1 MTIVRHSFDTIHQHR
16 NEGLRPAPAGKAPG
30 LSFHKFKT
38 NQIWIF
44 LFLIAELPPTE
55 GSARRAIGVQ
65 FLKSG
70 CSIHWFLKYEKV
82 LRASARSYG
91 VLRSWLVFQFRS
103 VFPSSNPVSSPPH
116 FLMLSAAKLRG
127 NQSLLMQDFL
137 IYHRLVFL
145 KRDFLR
151 WKRVFS
157 FYLQAVS
164 SFSGRLFP
172 FPFDWQSPCPCIF
185 FTVFANAYNL

>member
-1 MTIVRHSFDTIHQHR
+1 MKTVRCSFDTIKWRR
-16 NEGLRPAPAGKAPG
+16 NGGLWPAPAGKASG
-30 LSFHKFKT
+30 LSFNCCQRK
-38 NQIWIF
+38 
-44 LFLIAELPPTE
+44 
-55 GSARRAIGVQ
+55 
-65 FLKSG
+65 G

-127 NQSLLMQDFL
+127 NQSLLMQNFL

-157 FYLQAVS
+157 FYLQDVS
-164 SFSGRLFP
+164 SFSGSLFP